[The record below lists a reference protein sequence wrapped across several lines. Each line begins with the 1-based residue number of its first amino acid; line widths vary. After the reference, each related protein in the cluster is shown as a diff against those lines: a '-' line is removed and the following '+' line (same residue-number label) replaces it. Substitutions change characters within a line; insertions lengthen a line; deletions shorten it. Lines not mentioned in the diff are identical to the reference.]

1 MTMENIRDIILGARA
16 RRQEHMLKGF
26 APVADETES
35 DKVEKADN
43 VFEKMA
49 NAIEKSCSNN
59 AEEALQ
65 AEIEKSDIMNAI
77 SGYDSNIKFGKL
89 GKEIKAK
96 LKAEILPPLNA
107 KLQVLSAEIESKLQ
121 ECGGVPT
128 ESVPAWWTAEIKM
141 ELPFRIFSW
150 QDCDCNPG
158 PQLAGTLVGEGK
170 ENPVTPEMCRCR
182 EEYNEKV
189 RKYASVATDIKAC
202 EILETN
208 LSDNERYQ
216 LSPRQLTMF
225 GF

>member
-1 MTMENIRDIILGARA
+1 MENIRDIILGARA
-16 RRQEHMLKGF
+16 ERQEHMLKGF

-35 DKVEKADN
+35 DKVEKGDN
-43 VFEKMA
+43 IFEKMA
-49 NAIEKSCSNN
+49 DAIEKSCSDD

-96 LKAEILPPLNA
+96 LKADVLPPLNA
-107 KLQVLSAEIESKLQ
+107 KLQVLAAELESKLE
-121 ECGGVPT
+121 ECGGAPT
-128 ESVPAWWTAEIKM
+128 ETTPPWWTADIKVDI
-141 ELPFRIFSW
+141 PFRIFSW
-150 QDCDCNPG
+150 ESMDCCEAPRI
-158 PQLAGTLVGEGK
+158 AGTLVGEEQ
-170 ENPVTPEMCRCR
+170 ENPVTPEMRKCRQ
-182 EEYNEKV
+182 EYNDKV
-189 RKYASVATDIKAC
+189 REYANVATDIKAC

-216 LSPRQLTMF
+216 LSPRQLTVF

>member
-1 MTMENIRDIILGARA
+1 MENIRETILSARA
-16 RRQEHMLKGF
+16 ERQEHMLKGF
-26 APVADETES
+26 VPVGDETES
-35 DKVEKADN
+35 DKVEKGDN

-49 NAIEKSCSNN
+49 NAIEKSCSND
-59 AEEALQ
+59 AKEALQ
-65 AEIEKSDIMNAI
+65 DEIEKSDIMNAI

-96 LKAEILPPLNA
+96 IKAEILPPLNA
-107 KLQVLSAEIESKLQ
+107 KLQVLPAEIESKLE

-128 ESVPAWWTAEIKM
+128 ESVPTWWTGDIKM

-150 QDCDCNPG
+150 QDRDCNPG

-170 ENPVTPEMCRCR
+170 ENPITPEMCRCR

-189 RKYASVATDIKAC
+189 REYANVATDIKAC